1 MWTSDSRLGGLQK
14 PQFKAVLV
22 TVSRIFCRIFF
33 KTNQVNALSLIKA
46 WICFRDIPQVWHHA
60 PKPKIVKVLSPIS
73 PIMNFLNAHIYEQP
87 PKICFRSRKR
97 FISVSSSSQPSKE
110 FHPGQEQRTRES
122 LLLPGKSGGTHLMT
136 QKHPLQSTLAHFN
149 TTIQFLSSCLRTLDK
164 QFSSAGSTVCRS
176 PGQKL
181 TGGPFSRA
189 SSHLFNQSSDT
200 SEDSSSPVTLYYTN
214 TLVHFSSNAQR

>member
-33 KTNQVNALSLIKA
+33 KTNQVNALSLIKT

-73 PIMNFLNAHIYEQP
+73 PIMNFLNAHIYEQQ

-97 FISVSSSSQPSKE
+97 FISVSSSSQP
-110 FHPGQEQRTRES
+110 TRS
-122 LLLPGKSGGTHLMT
+122 FI
-136 QKHPLQSTLAHFN
+136 LAKNRGRVSPSFFQANQVGHIWWHKN
-149 TTIQFLSSCLRTLDK
+149 IHYSPHSPILTP
-164 QFSSAGSTVCRS
+164 QFS
-176 PGQKL
+176 
-181 TGGPFSRA
+181 FY
-189 SSHLFNQSSDT
+189 HL
-200 SEDSSSPVTLYYTN
+200 
-214 TLVHFSSNAQR
+214 A